1 MAKIYQQFST
11 EDIVEGN
18 PTEVTTGLWSGDSGS
33 LTSFELWSTEL
44 AATNTQNKYFLNVYD
59 KNPQTDST
67 AEVQFAVAYG
77 HVSGSGAPTLNQ
89 QDTSLMAPKAVYLQ
103 YKNLLLTPEDTLF
116 TFGTSRA
123 EHIYVINIQRARLK
137 GKLDPGNFQITLAGN
152 SGSFTFIDDSL
163 QTLGSRRSFSKSGR
177 VFNLVSGSL
186 TGVSGSL
193 IAATTA
199 SAGVGFG
206 LVYPDMGV
214 IVLNPDPIAST
225 VGFIPRDTDTPG
237 AYGDLVT
244 GSASEW
250 NSTLQSLYTLVWGS
264 GTNNPWAPWT
274 GSLVGDG
281 GTYYDQYNHLGL
293 VRSLLLG
300 QDFQARSA
308 ETISSTHYF
317 IRLRNKDFNYTNN
330 PTFATGSTGKLSNE
344 DFIKDPRVFATGIG
358 LYNDQNELLAIAKM
372 SRALEKSFDKE
383 ALIRVRLDF

>member
-1 MAKIYQQFST
+1 MAKIYQQFSS

-33 LTSFELWSTEL
+33 LTSFNVWSDEMAL
-44 AATNTQNKYFLNVYD
+44 SISPKYYLNVYD
-59 KNPQTDST
+59 KNPAVDST
-67 AEVQFAVAYG
+67 AEIQFAVAYG

-89 QDTSLMAPKAVYLQ
+89 QDTSLRAPLAVYLQ

-116 TFGTSRA
+116 TFATHRA
-123 EHIYVINIQRARLK
+123 EHIYVMNVQRSRLK
-137 GKLDPGNFQITLAGN
+137 GKLDPGNFQITLGGN

-186 TGVSGSL
+186 TGVSGSI

-199 SAGVGFG
+199 SSGVGFG
-206 LVYPDMGV
+206 LVYPDMGI
-214 IVLNPDPIAST
+214 IVVNPDAIVPT
-225 VGFIPRDTDTPG
+225 VGLLPRSGTAGTQ
-237 AYGDLVT
+237 GDLVT
-244 GSASEW
+244 GSAGEW
-250 NSTLQSLYTLVWGS
+250 ISTVQAMYTMIWAD
-264 GTNNPWAPWT
+264 GTNHGWAPFT
-274 GSLVGDG
+274 GSLVGSG

-293 VRSLLLG
+293 IRSLVSG
-300 QDFQARSA
+300 SDFQARSA

-317 IRLRNKDFNYTNN
+317 VRLRNKDFNYTNN

-344 DFIKDPRVFATGIG
+344 DFIRDPRVYATAVG
-358 LYNDQNELLAIAKM
+358 LYNDQNELLAVAKV